1 MWARSVAAAAV
12 RKCAGGYIYFIYIV
26 CLNVD
31 CNITAIIDSV
41 SAPFSSLLELDR
53 GLGPVLASRAQPS
66 PAQTQT
72 LNYQLQAQR
81 NRLNLNN
88 HYNISYWAPPAS
100 SS

>member
-1 MWARSVAAAAV
+1 MQEV
-12 RKCAGGYIYFIYIV
+12 IFIYIV

-53 GLGPVLASRAQPS
+53 GLGRVLASRARPS

-88 HYNISYWAPPAS
+88 HYNISYWAPPAPS
-100 SS
+100 S

>member
-1 MWARSVAAAAV
+1 MQEV
-12 RKCAGGYIYFIYIV
+12 IFIYIV

-66 PAQTQT
+66 PNPNIELSITTSKKQT
-72 LNYQLQAQR
+72 
-81 NRLNLNN
+81 
-88 HYNISYWAPPAS
+88 
-100 SS
+100 